1 MGSRLSATAVALQN
15 GYNPF
20 EARQK
25 DWIEDITA
33 KCPARWKRDAIARH
47 GQLCAT
53 KGHVAANQWLLDI
66 TDQIAACKIAPN
78 ASDSDITDTSIKQA
92 KCANSRAARWAP
104 LGLAEARREI
114 DKLCISWGIQPPA
127 PNIPDSGAVARM
139 TDALWWRRKLRREQG
154 REREAIAIAL
164 GYVHKKRDIYI
175 SAESFAAE
183 QYKARRNADILKNTE
198 AISEDG
204 EIISLSELAEHSL
217 SNPTLRRGEMMV
229 RIKGYEDV
237 SRERG
242 HAGLF
247 ITLTCPSRMHA
258 RLASTGASNPSCD
271 GTTPRQAQ
279 RYLCNLWED
288 IRSSFK
294 NHYIDVYGLRI
305 AEAHHDGTPHWHL
318 LLFVSPLHVD
328 TVKNTIRRYALA
340 DSPDE
345 AGAQKYRV
353 EFKNIDPLKG
363 SAVQYVAKYIG
374 KNVDGT
380 GIDRDENGVP
390 AAESLARVTAWARLH
405 GIRQFQ
411 FIGGPPVG
419 LWREIRRIK
428 EPVIADAPEA
438 IGSAWR
444 AAQKVENRQADY
456 AGLIRA
462 VGGPTVKR
470 AAQAIQLATT
480 SDERPGRYGWQTMV
494 KPVGVFH
501 LDKPRRVYASERKA
515 WQIRMRAGEFGRRFA
530 GDPAAAHRPW
540 TRVNNC
546 AVGAAQGFPGG
557 HARLAGSNVIPF
569 PGPIP
574 ARPPG
579 PAGVPVF
586 SPRLA

>member
-1 MGSRLSATAVALQN
+1 MGGMSSLAVAVRD
-15 GYNPF
+15 GYDPF
-20 EARQK
+20 EAQQQ
-25 DWIEDITA
+25 DWIANTTE
-33 KCPARWKRDAIARH
+33 KWRVRWKRDAIARH

-53 KGHVAANQWLLDI
+53 KGHVAANQWLLDLA
-66 TDQIAACKIAPN
+66 DKIAACKIATN
-78 ASDSDITDTSIKQA
+78 ASDSDITDIATKQA
-92 KCANSRAARWAP
+92 KRASGRAARWAP
-104 LGLAEARREI
+104 LGIGAARREI
-114 DKLCISWGIQPPA
+114 DKLCATWGIQPPA
-127 PNIPDSGAVARM
+127 PDIPDAGAVARM

-164 GYVHKKRDIYI
+164 GYVHKKRDPYI

-183 QYKARRNADILKNTE
+183 QHKARRNADILKATE

-204 EIISLSELAEHSL
+204 EIVCLSELAEHSL
-217 SNPTLRRGEMMV
+217 SNPTLRRSEMMV

-258 RLASTGASNPSCD
+258 RLASTGASNPVYD
-271 GTTPRQAQ
+271 DTAPRQAQ
-279 RYLCNLWED
+279 AYLCNLWED

-294 NHYIDVYGLRI
+294 NRYIEVYGLRI

-318 LLFVSPLHVD
+318 LLFVSPLHLD
-328 TVKNTIRRYALA
+328 AVKNTIRRYALA

-345 AGAQKYRV
+345 AGAQQYRV
-353 EFKNIDPLKG
+353 KFENIDPLKG
-363 SAVQYVAKYIG
+363 SAVQYIAKYIG

-380 GIDRDENGVP
+380 GIDLDENGVP

-438 IGSAWR
+438 IGAAWR
-444 AAQKVENRQADY
+444 AAQKLEDRQADY

-470 AAQAIQLATT
+470 AKQAIQLATA

-501 LDKPRRVYASERKA
+501 LDKPRRVYASERKV
-515 WQIRMRAGEFGRRFA
+515 WQIRMRAGEFGRRFT

-546 AVGAAQGFPGG
+546 AARAAQGFPGDQLRPMVG
-557 HARLAGSNVIPF
+557 NVIPF
-569 PGPIP
+569 PGPGP
-574 ARPPG
+574 TRPPG
-579 PAGVPVF
+579 QTGESNSTVGLP
-586 SPRLA
+586 